1 MSALLPLHRAKR
13 LLRPFLPLL
22 LLLGLLL
29 SAEAREYRGHKLT
42 ADSLEITTDDGLFHL
57 SFRSESALEVLFEPA
72 GKPGVRS
79 FVLDPKNHP
88 VAGSLSETKDGL
100 SYSAKGLRAVLVK
113 TPFHLEF
120 YRGEERLLS
129 EAGGFYCGA
138 AERGVRFQLAPDE
151 KLLGGGERVLGMDRR
166 GYRLSLYN
174 APAYGYS
181 SYAERLNYSLPGLL
195 SSRHYL
201 LMFDNIAK
209 GWMDLGHDDPD
220 VLSFEAVGGRLSY
233 LVVAGASF
241 PEIVSNYTAVSG
253 RQPMPARW
261 TLGYIAS
268 RFGYRSEEEGRM
280 IVSRFREAG
289 LPLDAIIFD
298 LYWFGKDLK
307 GLMGAL
313 TWERGNFPN
322 PEGMMADFR
331 REGVNTVLITEPYIL
346 TSSTRWAEA
355 VANKAL
361 ATDGQGH
368 PFTFDFYFGNTGIV
382 DIFDPKAR
390 DWFWSIYRDLMKQ
403 GVAGWWGDVG
413 EPETHPSGAVHA
425 LGTADEVHNGYGHEW
440 AGMVAEGMRRDFP
453 DARPFI
459 LMRSGFAG
467 SQRYGILPWTGDVSR
482 SWGGL
487 KAQVELSLQ
496 MGLLGI
502 AYTHSDLGGFAGR
515 ELDPELYVRWLQ
527 YGVFQPIYRPHG
539 FEAVPSEPVL
549 HEGRTRELAERAVKL
564 RYQLMPYTYT
574 LAHQNSTTG
583 LPLMRPLFFCDE
595 TRPALMDDSSAYL
608 WGDAFLVTPITTPG
622 MSQLRVSPPKGVWFD
637 FFNERRLVGGRQLT
651 LPVDAENI
659 PVLVKAGS
667 FLPMLDQ
674 IRNAANYSSRQ
685 LTLHYYADASV
696 SKAEGSMYEDDG
708 GTAEAFEKGLFEILH
723 FTAAQSKS
731 GLSLS
736 LNRELGSRKGYK
748 GMPEHRT
755 LRVVIHNYTPPA
767 GVADAQLATL
777 AQASGTASPVTAWY
791 EPATHRLNLTFDWDH
806 SPSTLQLR

>member
-1 MSALLPLHRAKR
+1 MRAQVPPPSLPRFLR
-13 LLRPFLPLL
+13 LCLPVL

-29 SAEAREYRGHKLT
+29 SAEGREYRGHSKKG
-42 ADSLEITTDDGLFHL
+42 DSLEIRTDDGLLRL

-72 GKPGVRS
+72 DKPSMRS
-79 FVLDPKNHP
+79 FVIDPHNRP
-88 VAGSLSETKDGL
+88 VDGTLEESRTSLS
-100 SYSAKGLRAVLVK
+100 YAAKGLRAVLVK
-113 TPFHLEF
+113 SPFHLEF
-120 YRGEERLLS
+120 YRGDTRLLS
-129 EAGGFYCGA
+129 EAEGFYCGN

-201 LMFDNIAK
+201 LMFDNVAK
-209 GWMDLGHDDPD
+209 GWMDLGHDNPD
-220 VLSFEAVGGRLSY
+220 ILSFEAAGGRLSY
-233 LVVAGASF
+233 LVVAGGSY

-261 TLGYIAS
+261 ALGYIAS
-268 RFGYRSEEEGRM
+268 RFGYRSEEEGRT
-280 IVSRFREAG
+280 IVARFREAG

-313 TWERGNFPN
+313 SWERGNFPN
-322 PEGMMADFR
+322 PEGMMSDFR
-331 REGVNTVLITEPYIL
+331 KEGVNTVLITEPYIL

-382 DIFDPKAR
+382 DIFDAGAR
-390 DWFWSIYRDLMKQ
+390 VWFWSIYRDLMKQ

-467 SQRYGILPWTGDVSR
+467 SQRHGILPWTGDVSR

-487 KAQVELSLQ
+487 KGQVEMSLQ
-496 MGLLGI
+496 MSLLGI

-515 ELDPELYVRWLQ
+515 ELDRELYVRWLQ

-549 HEGRTRELAERAVKL
+549 HEGQTREDAERAVKL

-574 LAHQNSTTG
+574 LAHVNSTTG
-583 LPLMRPLFFCDE
+583 LPLMRPLFFSDE
-595 TRPALMDDSSAYL
+595 SRPALMDDSSAYF
-608 WGDAFLVTPITTPG
+608 WGDAFLVAPITNPG

-637 FFNERRLVGGRQLT
+637 FTNDRRLEGGRQLT
-651 LPVDAENI
+651 LPVVAENI

-667 FLPMLDQ
+667 FIPMLDQ
-674 IRNAANYSSRQ
+674 IRNAANYSSGQ
-685 LTLHYYADASV
+685 LTLHYYADSSV
-696 SKAEGSMYEDDG
+696 SKAQGFMYEDDG
-708 GTAEAFEKGLFEILH
+708 STAEAFEKGLFEKLH
-723 FTAAQSKS
+723 FSSTQGRT

-736 LNRELGSRKGYK
+736 LSRELGGQKGYK
-748 GMPEHRT
+748 GMPEKRT
-755 LRVVIHNYTPPA
+755 LRVVIHNYIPPA
-767 GVADAQLATL
+767 GVPDSALATL
-777 AQASGTASPVTAWY
+777 KPASGTPAPLTAWY

-806 SPSTLQLR
+806 SPLTLTLR